1 MSVRTRVARR
11 GIVVLDD
18 RQRRVKLSSG
28 TEGVDV
34 DHVRQDRRR
43 DTESSEV
50 ARQCGDVLLR
60 LAVLRGELTHR
71 EEALQAALHLI
82 LELIRVVLIQYE
94 RDLFGRARQRRA
106 KGNRAGYIR
115 GTDSTGHVHRRV
127 VP

>member
-1 MSVRTRVARR
+1 MSVRTRIARR
-11 GIVVLDD
+11 VIVVLDD

-28 TEGVDV
+28 SEGVDV

-50 ARQCGDVLLR
+50 AGQCGDVLVR
-60 LAVLRGELTHR
+60 LAVLRGEQTHS

-94 RDLFGRARQRRA
+94 RDLFGRASRRRA
-106 KGNRAGYIR
+106 KGNCARNVC
-115 GTDSTGHVHRRV
+115 GTDSRSE
-127 VP
+127 